1 MEKNK
6 NTDKE
11 RPKTLNKLKPDQK
24 EVQDFYTEWNKLQS
38 VKRNAS

>member
-1 MEKNK
+1 MKKKN

-11 RPKTLNKLKPDQK
+11 KPKMLNQLKPDQK

-38 VKRNAS
+38 IKRNAS

>member
-1 MEKNK
+1 MKKIK

-11 RPKTLNKLKPDQK
+11 RPSRMNQSKPDQK
-24 EVQDFYTEWNKLQS
+24 EVQDFYTEWNKLQR

>member
-1 MEKNK
+1 MKKNN

-11 RPKTLNKLKPDQK
+11 SPKMLNQLKPDQK
-24 EVQDFYTEWNKLQS
+24 VIQDFYTEWNKLQS

>member
-1 MEKNK
+1 MKKRN

-11 RPKTLNKLKPDQK
+11 RPNTLSQLKPNQRV
-24 EVQDFYTEWNKLQS
+24 VQDFYTEWNKLQS

>member
-1 MEKNK
+1 MKKNK

-11 RPKTLNKLKPDQK
+11 RPSMMNQSKPDQK
-24 EVQDFYTEWNKLQS
+24 EVQDFYTEWNKLQR

>member
-1 MEKNK
+1 MKKKN

-11 RPKTLNKLKPDQK
+11 RPKTLNQLKPDQK

-38 VKRNAS
+38 IKRNAS

>member
-1 MEKNK
+1 MKKKN

-11 RPKTLNKLKPDQK
+11 NPKTLNQLKPDQK

-38 VKRNAS
+38 IKRNAS